1 MPFSSGHEKLVTD
14 IAVIMSRTKWQ
25 HNILI
30 KSCTLY
36 TLFLL
41 LPGQVA
47 DLDRFLSAYEN
58 NEICSI
64 IIKYMYSV

>member
-1 MPFSSGHEKLVTD
+1 MDYSHPHFILVQMAKVSPKHQKYS
-14 IAVIMSRTKWQ
+14 I
-25 HNILI
+25 
-30 KSCTLY
+30 
-36 TLFLL
+36 L